1 MGRPESW
8 ESLPSFKISPGKTFL
23 GLDKSRSYCFT
34 LPKDTYSAFIEY
46 FELSADKLQEE
57 VFFIIDSNPYCA
69 TLRLAIQDRS
79 KTRKLEKKDLP
90 FRELLQFSWKG
101 QKLTIRALDE
111 CCEKSIDD
119 LNKIGVNESQ
129 NLTFCHLR
137 ENYFI
142 IFVEHKPRIE
152 VLNRSIKPKKTNP
165 STNQYDDYFDFE
177 DP

>member
-8 ESLPSFKISPGKTFL
+8 ESLPSFKITPGKTFF

-34 LPKDTYSAFIEY
+34 LPKDTYSAFIEH
-46 FELSADKLQEE
+46 FELSADKLQKE
-57 VFFIIDSNPYCA
+57 VFFIIDSIPYCA

-79 KTRKLEKKDLP
+79 KTRKLEKEDLP
-90 FRELLQFSWKG
+90 FRELLQLSWKG

-111 CCEKSIDD
+111 CCDKSIDD

-129 NLTFCHLR
+129 NVTFCHLK

-142 IFVEHKPRIE
+142 IFVEDKPRIE
-152 VLNRSIKPKKTNP
+152 VFDASIKQKKNNT

-177 DP
+177 DL

>member
-8 ESLPSFKISPGKTFL
+8 ESLPSFKITPGKTFF

-34 LPKDTYSAFIEY
+34 LPKDTYSAFIEH
-46 FELSADKLQEE
+46 FELSADKLQQE
-57 VFFIIDSNPYCA
+57 VFFIIDSIPYCA

-79 KTRKLEKKDLP
+79 KTRKLEKEDLP
-90 FRELLQFSWKG
+90 FRELLQFSWKR

-111 CCEKSIDD
+111 CCDKPIDD

-129 NLTFCHLR
+129 NVTFCHLK

-142 IFVEHKPRIE
+142 IFVEDKPRIE
-152 VLNRSIKPKKTNP
+152 VFDTSIKQKKSNTP
-165 STNQYDDYFDFE
+165 ANQYDDYFDFE
-177 DP
+177 DL